1 MGFFNRL
8 FKHSRPSGT
17 FQTFS
22 VKCARC
28 GETIQGHVNVN
39 NEPSLEVDSKGKT
52 YFTCRKVLIGNS
64 RCFQQIEVFFIYD
77 EGRCVL
83 ERKIN
88 GGEFV
93 ED

>member
-8 FKHSRPSGT
+8 FKHSHPGGT

-22 VKCARC
+22 VKCGRC
-28 GETIQGHVNVN
+28 GETIRGQVNVN
-39 NEPSLEVDSKGKT
+39 NEPSLELDSKGKP
-52 YFTCRKVLIGNS
+52 YYTCRKVLIGNR
-64 RCFQQIEVFFIYD
+64 RCFQQIEVLFIYD
-77 EGRCVL
+77 DGRCVL